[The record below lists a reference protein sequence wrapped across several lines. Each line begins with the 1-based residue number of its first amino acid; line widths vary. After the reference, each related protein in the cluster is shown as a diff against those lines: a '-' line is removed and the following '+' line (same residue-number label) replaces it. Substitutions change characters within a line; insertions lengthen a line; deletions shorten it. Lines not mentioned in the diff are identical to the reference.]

1 RNMLGISIKDEGI
14 GIKQVHLKYIF
25 DRTYRVDNSRNK
37 ETGGSGLGLYIAST
51 LAKQIGGGIS
61 VDSKFEEGTTMTV
74 YFPIN

>member
-1 RNMLGISIKDEGI
+1 MVLK
-14 GIKQVHLKYIF
+14 KQVHLKYIF

-51 LAKQIGGGIS
+51 LAKQIGGRIS